1 MIDVVYTGDIRHNQK
16 IKWKN
21 HNLLLSELRKLGE
34 VKVSEFYNGEGE
46 KHFTDCPFNRGG
58 RDAYWHPDNLR
69 RGQGGGVQVWQYLNA
84 IRLTNNPYVIRLR
97 NDNWFTESSV
107 KVIIKELKQ
116 IINGEHDLSYFG
128 SNWLEGNMGTEYQV
142 MTKVKGVEDFV
153 IAAKREALN
162 SYDEVMSKLKSIGVN
177 HLRSGNKCFEFIS
190 NSKKKHKVLCRIYL
204 IRHTYKFYP
213 NDKQVCYDYLIS
225 YCTSKDGIT
234 KMKPAL
240 EWFENYEP
248 WKNIDYVKR
257 ESFDLKNGYTMN
269 LNKLERLIKSK

>member
-16 IKWKN
+16 LRKKN
-21 HNLLLSELRKLGE
+21 HNLLLSELRKLGK

-84 IRLTNNPYVIRLR
+84 ICLTNNPYVIRLR
-97 NDNWFTESSV
+97 NDNWFTDSSI

-142 MTKVKGVEDFV
+142 MTKIKGAEDFV

-162 SYDEVMSKLKSIGVN
+162 SYDEVMAKLKSIGVN

-190 NSKKKHKVLCRIYL
+190 NTKKKHKVLCRIYL
-204 IRHTYKFYP
+204 TRQTYEDYP
-213 NDKQVCYDYLIS
+213 SDKQVCYDYLIS
-225 YCTSKDGIT
+225 YCTSRDGID
-234 KMKPAL
+234 KMLPAL

-248 WKNIDYVKR
+248 WKNIDYKKKDR
-257 ESFDLKNGYTMN
+257 MDLKNGYTM
-269 LNKLERLIKSK
+269 RLDNMSREIKSQ

>member
-16 IKWKN
+16 LKKKN
-21 HNLLLSELRKLGE
+21 HNLLLNELKKLGE
-34 VKVSEFYNGEGE
+34 VKISEFYNGEGE
-46 KHFTDCPFNRGG
+46 KDFTDCPFNRGG

-97 NDNWFTESSV
+97 NDNWFTESSI

-128 SNWLEGNMGTEYQV
+128 SNWLEGNMGTEYEV
-142 MTKVKGVEDFV
+142 MTKIKGVEDFV
-153 IAAKREALN
+153 IAAKRDSLN
-162 SYDEVMSKLKSIGVN
+162 SYDEVMAKLKSIGVN

-190 NSKKKHKVLCRIYL
+190 NKKRHKVLCRIYL
-204 IRHTYKFYP
+204 IRQTYEDYP
-213 NDKQVCYDYLIS
+213 SDKQVCYDYLIS
-225 YCTSKDGIT
+225 YCTSRDGVS

-240 EWFENYEP
+240 EWFENYKP
-248 WKNIDYVKR
+248 WKNIDYKKR
-257 ESFDLKNGYTMN
+257 ETMYLKNGYTMN
-269 LNKLERLIKSK
+269 INKLERLIKSQ

>member
-16 IKWKN
+16 LRKEN
-21 HNLLLSELRKLGE
+21 HSLLLKELKKLGE
-34 VKVSEFYNGEGE
+34 VKISAFYNGEGE
-46 KHFTDCPFNRGG
+46 KHFTNCPFNRGG

-97 NDNWFTESSV
+97 NDNWFTKSSV
-107 KVIIKELKQ
+107 KVILKELKE
-116 IINGEHDLSYFG
+116 IINGKHDISYFG

-142 MTKVKGVEDFV
+142 MTKIKGVEDFV
-153 IAAKREALN
+153 IAAKRDSLN
-162 SYDEVMSKLKSIGVN
+162 SYDEVMNKLKSIGVN

-204 IRHTYKFYP
+204 TRQTYENYP
-213 NDKQVCYDYLIS
+213 NEKQVCYDYLIS

>member
-16 IKWKN
+16 LKNKN

-34 VKVSEFYNGEGE
+34 IKISEVYNGEGE

-97 NDNWFTESSV
+97 NDNWFTESSI
-107 KVIIKELKQ
+107 KVIIKEVKE
-116 IINGEHDLSYFG
+116 IINGKHDISYFG

-142 MTKVKGVEDFV
+142 MTKIKGVEDFV
-153 IAAKREALN
+153 IAAKRDSLN
-162 SYDEVMSKLKSIGVN
+162 SYDEVMNKLKSIGVN

-190 NSKKKHKVLCRIYL
+190 SSKKKHKVLCRIYL
-204 IRHTYKFYP
+204 TRQTYENYP
-213 NDKQVCYDYLIS
+213 NEKQVCYDYLIS

-240 EWFENYEP
+240 DWFENYKP
-248 WKNIDYVKR
+248 WKRMNYSKR
-257 ESFDLKNGYTMN
+257 NLIPLKNGRTLKVDKM
-269 LNKLERLIKSK
+269 ESLIESK

>member
-16 IKWKN
+16 LRKKN
-21 HNLLLSELRKLGE
+21 HNLLLSELRKLGK

-84 IRLTNNPYVIRLR
+84 ICLTNNPYVIRLR
-97 NDNWFTESSV
+97 NDNWFTDSSI

-142 MTKVKGVEDFV
+142 MTKIKGAEDFV

-162 SYDEVMSKLKSIGVN
+162 SYDEVMAKLKSIGVN

-204 IRHTYKFYP
+204 TRQTYEDYP
-213 NDKQVCYDYLIS
+213 SDKQVCYDYLIS
-225 YCTSKDGIT
+225 YCTSRDGID
-234 KMKPAL
+234 KMLPAL

-248 WKNIDYVKR
+248 WKNIDYKKKDR
-257 ESFDLKNGYTMN
+257 MDLKNGYTM
-269 LNKLERLIKSK
+269 RLDNMSREIKSQ